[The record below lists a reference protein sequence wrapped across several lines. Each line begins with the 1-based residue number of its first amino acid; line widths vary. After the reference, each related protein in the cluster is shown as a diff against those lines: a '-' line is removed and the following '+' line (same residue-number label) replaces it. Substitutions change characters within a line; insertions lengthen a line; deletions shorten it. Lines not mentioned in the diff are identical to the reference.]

1 MITSPVVTTSA
12 GELVPSSPGDR
23 PRRLIMLRHGET
35 SYNATKRM
43 QGQLDTELS
52 EVGRA
57 QAAAVAKYFSVA
69 EPNLTRIISSDLSRA
84 ADTAAAVS
92 AATGVAVVHDQ
103 RLRETNLGIWQAM
116 RYDEIDRDYPGMRD
130 RWQHVGD
137 WAPEGGETRKSVAL
151 RVRGVIDE
159 LYDDTSWPG
168 NTFML
173 VAHGGAIAAAT
184 ASLLGVPDTHFT
196 MFNGLRNTAWIEL
209 EARVRDTGELRWYLV
224 ASNAEAN
231 RMARY
236 TENEAGV

>member
-1 MITSPVVTTSA
+1 MISSPVVTTRT
-12 GELVPSSPGDR
+12 GEVVSSTPGDK

-57 QAAAVAKYFSVA
+57 QAAAVARYFAAA
-69 EPNLTRIISSDLSRA
+69 EPNLARIISSDLSRA

-92 AATGVAVVHDQ
+92 AATGIQVMHDE
-103 RLRETNLGIWQAM
+103 RLRETNLGIWQSM

-130 RWQHVGD
+130 RWQHFGD
-137 WAPEGGETRKSVAL
+137 WAPEGGETRKSVAH

-159 LYDDTSWPG
+159 LYDDSSWPG
-168 NTFML
+168 STFML

-231 RMARY
+231 RMAKF
-236 TENEAGV
+236 ADK